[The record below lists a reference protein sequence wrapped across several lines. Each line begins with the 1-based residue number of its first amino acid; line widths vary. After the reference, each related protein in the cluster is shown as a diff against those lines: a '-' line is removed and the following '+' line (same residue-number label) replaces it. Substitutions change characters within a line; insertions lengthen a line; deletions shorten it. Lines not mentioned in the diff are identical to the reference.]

1 MGDLFQ
7 NLFTTSQHH
16 SAPGRT
22 QSTCCHADKLSKSAI
37 HKEICNTLGASSVTH
52 WERAS
57 LAILAGGGTR
67 ATQIPAIILRA
78 SGASKLYCT
87 RVNRKPPQQALSL
100 IQRAPHLS
108 CGGAVC
114 RVLYKCDM
122 PEDRRSA
129 LLPGPLNPSVLRR
142 LGCPASVRPPRTVLR
157 KKVRQR
163 SWHPVSIDFNT
174 LVPIWRPTNR
184 HRRSLRIRRSS
195 PGAGI
200 GVDDE
205 DVKRVPVRWQTG
217 QRC

>member
-1 MGDLFQ
+1 MWQLADNDHDDDEVGDLFQ

-37 HKEICNTLGASSVTH
+37 HKAICNTLGASSVTH

-87 RVNRKPPQQALSL
+87 RVNRKPLQQALSL
-100 IQRAPHLS
+100 MQRAPHLS

-114 RVLYKCDM
+114 RVLYKCD
-122 PEDRRSA
+122 S
-129 LLPGPLNPSVLRR
+129 PLSPSVLRR
-142 LGCPASVRPPRTVLR
+142 LGCPASVPPPLTVLNV
-157 KKVRQR
+157 KKVRQPF
-163 SWHPVSIDFNT
+163 WHPVSI
-174 LVPIWRPTNR
+174 VPLWRPTSR
-184 HRRSLRIRRSS
+184 HRRNLGIRRSL

-200 GVDDE
+200 GVVDD
-205 DVKRVPVRWQTG
+205 DVKMVPVRWQTG
-217 QRC
+217 HRC

>member
-37 HKEICNTLGASSVTH
+37 HKEICNTLGASRH

-87 RVNRKPPQQALSL
+87 RVNRKPLQQALSL
-100 IQRAPHLS
+100 MQRAPHLS

-114 RVLYKCDM
+114 RVLYKRDM

-129 LLPGPLNPSVLRR
+129 LLPGPLSPSVLRR
-142 LGCPASVRPPRTVLR
+142 LGCPASVPPPLTVL
-157 KKVRQR
+157 KKVRQPF
-163 SWHPVSIDFNT
+163 WHPVSI
-174 LVPIWRPTNR
+174 VPLWRPTSR
-184 HRRSLRIRRSS
+184 HRRNLGIRRSL
-195 PGAGI
+195 PVAGI
-200 GVDDE
+200 GVVDDINE
-205 DVKRVPVRWQTG
+205 DVKMVPVRWQTG
-217 QRC
+217 HRC